1 MNKPTHSYTL
11 SFLALAMTL
20 MASACLAQKKPNI
33 LFVFADDQCYET
45 VGALG
50 LTDIETPH
58 LDRLMSQGTS
68 FNRTYNMGSWSGAV
82 CVASR
87 HMLNTGRFIWKAETA
102 SKKAED
108 YSLNPTIISIFG
120 AIFASIEKN
129 EFNNKCNYK
138 AL

>member
-1 MNKPTHSYTL
+1 MCFIAFWKPFVGNTMFPLARHLLRTH
-11 SFLALAMTL
+11 
-20 MASACLAQKKPNI
+20 CHRI
-33 LFVFADDQCYET
+33 L
-45 VGALG
+45 L
-50 LTDIETPH
+50 
-58 LDRLMSQGTS
+58 R
-68 FNRTYNMGSWSGAV
+68 RTNSHKYHSG
-82 CVASR
+82 
-87 HMLNTGRFIWKAETA
+87 HA